1 MAEGSIVTFYSYK
14 GGVGRTLAL
23 ANIGALLSRWGYKV
37 LCVDWDLEA
46 PGLHLYFERWMG
58 STSTSD
64 QSNTRPGLTELIHD
78 YVDGRQPRWTEF
90 LTEVRFPEA
99 HHPLMLMTAGRQDQ
113 SYVQRMQAL
122 DWKRLYEEHQLGNFL
137 ETLRTE
143 WKEAFDF
150 VLIDSRTGITD
161 IGGICTVQLPDLL
174 VLLFTANLQS
184 LRGSLDVVSRA
195 KQTRNSLPFD
205 RAKLLV
211 LPIATRFEMRVEYEL
226 AQQWLKTFAT
236 ELQAIYA
243 EWAHKNVTAEELLNY
258 TRVPY
263 IPFWS
268 FGEKLPVIEK
278 GTDDPDDI
286 GASLETLAALVA
298 QKFSYSDVLI
308 RNRDSFVSAVRNR
321 AELNGFVET
330 PKMKFGKGIKLFVSY
345 SRKDERLLDE
355 LLKHLAVLGREGL
368 IVETDRRE
376 ISSGEEWRSAISAH
390 LEEADII
397 LPLISSDFI
406 ASDYCYDVEMQR
418 ALQRHENG
426 DARVIPIVLR
436 PTDWSA
442 TPLAKLQSLPQDGEA
457 VTLWRDRDIA
467 MLEVVKGIR
476 VIAKQILAS
485 RHTA

>member
-37 LCVDWDLEA
+37 LCIDWDLEA
-46 PGLHLYFERWMG
+46 PGLHLYFERWMN
-58 STSTSD
+58 STPTSE
-64 QSNTRPGLTELIHD
+64 QSKLRPGLTELIHD
-78 YVDGRQPRWTEF
+78 YVDGRKPGWADF

-113 SYVQRMQAL
+113 SYVERMQAL
-122 DWKRLYEEHQLGNFL
+122 DWKRLYEERQLGNFL
-137 ETLRTE
+137 ETSRAE

-211 LPIATRFEMRVEYEL
+211 LPVATRFEMRVEYEL

-243 EWAHKNVTAEELLNY
+243 EWAHKDVTADELLNY

-263 IPFWS
+263 LPFWS

-278 GTDDPDDI
+278 GTDDPEDI
-286 GASLETLAALVA
+286 GFSLETLAALVA

-308 RNRDSFVSAVRNR
+308 RNRDSFVNAVKKR
-321 AELNGFVET
+321 AELNGVT
-330 PKMKFGKGIKLFVSY
+330 GLKAKPGQGIKLFISY
-345 SRKDERLLDE
+345 AYKDKPLLDE
-355 LLKHLAVLGREGL
+355 LLVHLSPMKREGL
-368 IVETDRRE
+368 IEVWADSQ
-376 ISSGEEWRSAISAH
+376 ISTGAAWTEAISAR

-397 LPLISSDFI
+397 LALVSPDFL
-406 ASDYCYDVEMQR
+406 ASKFVEVEMNR
-418 ALQRHENG
+418 AFERNESGQ
-426 DARVIPIVLR
+426 ARVIPVLLR
-436 PTDWSA
+436 PTDWLN
-442 TPLAKLQSLPQDGEA
+442 TPLALMQSLPQNRQPI
-457 VTLWRDRDIA
+457 TLWSNKDEAWLDVSQGIRT
-467 MLEVVKGIR
+467 VVKELLESR
-476 VIAKQILAS
+476 LA
-485 RHTA
+485 